1 MTNLPSSI
9 FNEVIGPVMIGPSSS
24 HTAAPS
30 RIGHLARQ
38 LSGST
43 LTRVTVTFEKN
54 GSFATTYRG
63 QKSDQG
69 LAAGLMGMS
78 PHDPRLSDAL
88 SSIEQAGIDLTFE
101 VKSFEVTHPNV
112 VYLNM
117 RNQQGECVTVKA
129 LSTGGGRVEISEIN
143 GCAVYLAG
151 DYYELVVMVEGER
164 PFSLEQQRSKIGR
177 ILTGAGVVLHGS
189 FVSDNGKVG
198 DKRRAVIVV
207 HMREKLS
214 VELMDFIQ
222 MSCGKVLVRNLVPVM
237 PVMASEK
244 CEVPYTRAEKM
255 LEWCSLHGDIPLWKA
270 AVMYESARAGLEE
283 NTVIAMMTDIAEV
296 MESAIAT
303 GLAGDFFMRGFL
315 TPSAGTLYAA
325 LNQQKFIPTGMLNM
339 ATVMAVAVMEL
350 NSSMGRVVAAPTAGS
365 CGVLPAAVFSALDA
379 LAVPHKDRKE
389 RAAKALLSAG
399 LIGVFISEQST
410 FATEVCGCQ
419 AECGSA
425 ASMAAAALVDMAGG
439 SALDACNAAAL
450 AMQNSLGLTCDPVA
464 EQVEIP
470 CIGRNVSAVSNA
482 VSSAN
487 LAMFGFKGNLP
498 LDDVICAMWE
508 VGHTL
513 PDTLRCTGKGG
524 LCTTPSGKRIK
535 KEVDTIRFAS

>member
-1 MTNLPSSI
+1 MTKLPSSI

-30 RIGHLARQ
+30 RIGNLAGQ
-38 LSGST
+38 LSGGT
-43 LTRVTVTFEKN
+43 LSRVTVTFEEN

-88 SSIEQAGIDLTFE
+88 SIIEQSGIALTFE
-101 VKSFEVTHPNV
+101 VKSFEADHPNV
-112 VYLNM
+112 VYLDM
-117 RNQQGECVTVKA
+117 VNQQGELVTVKA
-129 LSTGGGRVEISEIN
+129 LSTGGGRIEFNEIN
-143 GCAVYLAG
+143 GCPVYLAG
-151 DYYELVVMVEGER
+151 DYYELVVMFEGDR
-164 PFSLEQQRSKIGR
+164 SFLLEQQLSKICR
-177 ILTGAGVVLHGS
+177 VLTGAGVTLHGS
-189 FVSDNGKVG
+189 FVSDNGKAGVES
-198 DKRRAVIVV
+198 RAVIVV
-207 HMREKLS
+207 HMREQLS
-214 VELMDFIQ
+214 QERMDSIQ
-222 MSCGKVLVRNLVPVM
+222 VLCGKALLRNLVPVM
-237 PVMASEK
+237 PVMASEQ

-255 LEWCSLHGDIPLWKA
+255 LEWCSQQGDVPLWQA
-270 AVMYESARAGLEE
+270 AVKYESARANLDER
-283 NTVIAMMTDIAEV
+283 NVIEMMREIAEV

-303 GLAGDFFMRGFL
+303 GLTGDFFMRGFL
-315 TPSAGTLYAA
+315 TPSAGKLHAA
-325 LNQQKFIPTGMLNM
+325 LKQQKFIPTGMLDM

-379 LAVPHKDRKE
+379 LGVPSEERGE

-399 LIGVFISEQST
+399 LVGVFISEQST

-470 CIGRNVSAVSNA
+470 CIGRNVGAVSNA

-498 LDDVICAMWE
+498 LDDVISAMWE

-535 KEVDTIRFAS
+535 KEVDSIRFAS